1 MDEHFEWIA
10 QGLEDSE
17 LQQCVGGVLS
27 SLQAK
32 PKNLGVRSTLLT
44 RASEILATLVPQWV
58 LVLSCRLQEDFGRV
72 HAEFN
77 DCTHNYERRNK
88 LIQFLSDGI
97 TLDALRQFV
106 ATTLT
111 DARRLYLQVCLNQLH
126 EAVNSQFAGPQTD
139 RSARQGADRRRT

>member
-44 RASEILATLVPQWV
+44 CASEILAILFR
-58 LVLSCRLQEDFGRV
+58 SGG
-72 HAEFN
+72 EF
-77 DCTHNYERRNK
+77 
-88 LIQFLSDGI
+88 
-97 TLDALRQFV
+97 
-106 ATTLT
+106 
-111 DARRLYLQVCLNQLH
+111 
-126 EAVNSQFAGPQTD
+126 
-139 RSARQGADRRRT
+139 